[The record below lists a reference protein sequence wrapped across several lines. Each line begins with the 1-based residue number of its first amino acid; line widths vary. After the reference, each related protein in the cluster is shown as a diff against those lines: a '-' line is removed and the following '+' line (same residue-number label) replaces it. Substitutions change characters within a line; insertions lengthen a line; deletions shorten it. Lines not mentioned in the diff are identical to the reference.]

1 MQTVLLYVRRDN
13 LALITKICPL
23 LFGQKK
29 PQNRVIPWARYY
41 VVDFPVKDF
50 VLSLY

>member
-1 MQTVLLYVRRDN
+1 MQTVSLYVRRDN
-13 LALITKICPL
+13 LVLITKKCPL

-29 PQNRVIPWARYY
+29 PHNEVIPWARCY
-41 VVDFPVKDF
+41 VDLPVKDS